1 MYILDKNLKVIEVV
15 GWMPGC
21 VNYSGVAVANGRI
34 YIADQLFMGIDRI
47 IVSEVIDDLV
57 EPSRTKQVLT
67 IVLISVGVVV
77 VAIVVYSVK
86 KLQKMLR

>member
-1 MYILDKNLKVIEVV
+1 
-15 GWMPGC
+15 
-21 VNYSGVAVANGRI
+21 
-34 YIADQLFMGIDRI
+34 MGIDRI